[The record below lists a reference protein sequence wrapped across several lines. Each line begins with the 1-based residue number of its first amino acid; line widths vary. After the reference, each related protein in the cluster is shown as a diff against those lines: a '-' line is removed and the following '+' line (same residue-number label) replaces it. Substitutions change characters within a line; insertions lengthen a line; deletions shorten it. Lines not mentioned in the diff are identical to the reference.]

1 MSLPP
6 FAPFS
11 YTNIITSPASFC
23 LCNDHICPEKKKS
36 KNESDRPYCAVFTSA
51 ALLQSERH
59 LVKRATLRGKG
70 RHGGA
75 HHKAQLCCAGDRAV
89 AQAAQSL
96 WALLLGDLQTPA
108 GRGLGTLLWVSLLGQ
123 GLGQMEAEGPVNIS
137 HPSILLLWNKNDEI
151 YCCAYWYS
159 ALAFRKTYKMFLYL
173 FVVPTCSPTKEYV
186 FLSTP

>member
-1 MSLPP
+1 MLPSVTQTLSRLLQV
-6 FAPFS
+6 FACVMTIFVQ
-11 YTNIITSPASFC
+11 
-23 LCNDHICPEKKKS
+23 KKKS

-59 LVKRATLRGKG
+59 LVKRATIRGKG

-108 GRGLGTLLWVSLLGQ
+108 GRGLGTLLWVSLLEP
-123 GLGQMEAEGPVNIS
+123 GLGRMDPEGPSYLKWFMHV
-137 HPSILLLWNKNDEI
+137 
-151 YCCAYWYS
+151 
-159 ALAFRKTYKMFLYL
+159 FRTRIIKSLNA
-173 FVVPTCSPTKEYV
+173 P
-186 FLSTP
+186 